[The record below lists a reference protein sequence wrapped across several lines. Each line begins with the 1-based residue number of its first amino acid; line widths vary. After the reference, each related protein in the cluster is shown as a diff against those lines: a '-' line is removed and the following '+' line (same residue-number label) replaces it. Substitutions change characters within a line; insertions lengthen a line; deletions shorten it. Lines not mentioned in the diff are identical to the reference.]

1 MLSQKSPVYVALSII
16 AVTVNVVFEITID
29 GVPLTVQVP
38 CDMDRPVGN
47 AGAIEQVAPVTLVM
61 PPPELLPEP
70 LAALE
75 LYWKVMSLMML
86 STSSSIP
93 STLG

>member
-1 MLSQKSPVYVALSII
+1 MLSQISPVYVALSII

-70 LAALE
+70 LE